1 MRLETDMLERAI
13 SPALRPRS
21 AVAPAIAP
29 RTTRRRAAGGLTMPF
44 EPKHHSRSAALLAFV
59 ASWALTA
66 PALGETLYKTI
77 GADGRVEYT
86 DRPPAAGKA
95 AKTLNFTDLPA
106 TPLPES
112 VLRYR
117 EELHR
122 SMKDRLAN
130 AGKPAAGPQMFTA
143 VWCGYCSKAKS
154 YLAQRGIA
162 FREHDIDTPDGQLA
176 FAQAGNASGIP
187 LLLLGEQ
194 RVQGFS
200 AAAYDALLAPLKPS
214 ARHR

>member
-1 MRLETDMLERAI
+1 M
-13 SPALRPRS
+13 
-21 AVAPAIAP
+21 
-29 RTTRRRAAGGLTMPF
+29 TT
-44 EPKHHSRSAALLAFV
+44 
-59 ASWALTA
+59 

-130 AGKPAAGPQMFTA
+130 AGKPAAGPQLFTA

-187 LLLLGEQ
+187 LLVLGEQ

-200 AAAYDALLAPLKPS
+200 AAAYDALVGSLKPS

>member
-1 MRLETDMLERAI
+1 MRNRSKRAVGVW
-13 SPALRPRS
+13 LRGAQTNLR
-21 AVAPAIAP
+21 
-29 RTTRRRAAGGLTMPF
+29 GLTIPF
-44 EPKHHSRSAALLAFV
+44 DSAQLAQRAALLALAAACV
-59 ASWALTA
+59 LAT
-66 PALGETLYKTI
+66 PARGETLYKTI

-86 DRPPAAGKA
+86 DRPPAQGKA
-95 AKTLNFTDLPA
+95 VKTLNFADLPA

-117 EELHR
+117 EELQK
-122 SMKDRLAN
+122 SLKDRLAN
-130 AGKPAAGPQMFTA
+130 AGKRSGEPQLFTA
-143 VWCGYCSKAKS
+143 VWCGYCRKAKS
-154 YLAQRGIA
+154 YLAQRGVA

-200 AAAYDALLAPLKPS
+200 AAAYDALLGPLKPS
-214 ARHR
+214 AKPR

>member
-1 MRLETDMLERAI
+1 MTPGAN
-13 SPALRPRS
+13 
-21 AVAPAIAP
+21 
-29 RTTRRRAAGGLTMPF
+29 RRRHDIEDNVANSNVK
-44 EPKHHSRSAALLAFV
+44 EPGF
-59 ASWALTA
+59 
-66 PALGETLYKTI
+66 
-77 GADGRVEYT
+77 
-86 DRPPAAGKA
+86 
-95 AKTLNFTDLPA
+95 
-106 TPLPES
+106 S
-112 VLRYR
+112 VR
-117 EELHR
+117 H
-122 SMKDRLAN
+122 
-130 AGKPAAGPQMFTA
+130 
-143 VWCGYCSKAKS
+143 